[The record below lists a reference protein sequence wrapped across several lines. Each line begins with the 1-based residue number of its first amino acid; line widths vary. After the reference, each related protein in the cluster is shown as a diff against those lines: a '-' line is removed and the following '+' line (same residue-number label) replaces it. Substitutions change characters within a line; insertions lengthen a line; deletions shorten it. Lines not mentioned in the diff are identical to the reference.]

1 MSKYGGVG
9 NKNQISWPLYLWD
22 QGIKN
27 NSLVVWIISIALEA
41 CGWVPQ
47 EGELGAEGLR
57 LSPCIRTWFMA
68 WIKFMFLSGSGF
80 EQKQWQPAKS
90 KVQNGHAAYEYVA
103 LASGKQALVRSCK
116 PPPSAPP
123 VTPTPTLPP
132 PPTPPPAY
140 FEVYQMF
147 LVLQLDGV
155 SRNKNSQLSVVDGTF
170 DFASPTSCL
179 PSTLPEMRAMGKTW
193 EIPMLAG
200 WPTGTH
206 WFLNNTGVACLAVL
220 FLFLFFFFLFFFE
233 YTKGC
238 FWISKSQ

>member
-1 MSKYGGVG
+1 MGVGGGGG
-9 NKNQISWPLYLWD
+9 NKNQISRPLHLWD

-90 KVQNGHAAYEYVA
+90 KVQNGHAAYEYVT

-123 VTPTPTLPP
+123 LSLPPHPSTTPP
-132 PPTPPPAY
+132 PPTPP
-140 FEVYQMF
+140 
-147 LVLQLDGV
+147 L
-155 SRNKNSQLSVVDGTF
+155 
-170 DFASPTSCL
+170 
-179 PSTLPEMRAMGKTW
+179 TLR
-193 EIPMLAG
+193 
-200 WPTGTH
+200 
-206 WFLNNTGVACLAVL
+206 C
-220 FLFLFFFFLFFFE
+220 
-233 YTKGC
+233 TKC
-238 FWISKSQ
+238 FWSFSSMVCPEIRTINFLWWMEILCFSHWLLAFNTSRKAGNGKDLRNTNGSRLAYGYSLVS

>member
-116 PPPSAPP
+116 PRPFHH
-123 VTPTPTLPP
+123 PP
-132 PPTPPPAY
+132 PHPPLTLRCTKCFWSFSSMVCP
-140 FEVYQMF
+140 EIRTVNF
-147 LVLQLDGV
+147 LWWMEPLIL
-155 SRNKNSQLSVVDGTF
+155 L
-170 DFASPTSCL
+170 L
-179 PSTLPEMRAMGKTW
+179 P
-193 EIPMLAG
+193 LA
-200 WPTGTH
+200 
-206 WFLNNTGVACLAVL
+206 ACLQHFQKCGQWERL
-220 FLFLFFFFLFFFE
+220 E
-233 YTKGC
+233 KYQC
-238 FWISKSQ
+238 